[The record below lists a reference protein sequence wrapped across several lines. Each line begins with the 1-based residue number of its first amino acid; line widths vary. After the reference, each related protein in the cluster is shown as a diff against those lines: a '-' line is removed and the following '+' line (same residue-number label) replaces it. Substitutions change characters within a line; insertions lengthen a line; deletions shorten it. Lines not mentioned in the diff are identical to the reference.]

1 MIARNLSRRLKR
13 LEAKISPACT
23 EDIVLQIIS
32 VDGHGNRV
40 DSGIK
45 FRVPGI
51 PKPVK
56 KRRW

>member
-1 MIARNLSRRLKR
+1 MIARNLPRRLER
-13 LEAKISPACT
+13 LEVEIMPACT
-23 EDIVLQIIS
+23 EDIVLQVIR